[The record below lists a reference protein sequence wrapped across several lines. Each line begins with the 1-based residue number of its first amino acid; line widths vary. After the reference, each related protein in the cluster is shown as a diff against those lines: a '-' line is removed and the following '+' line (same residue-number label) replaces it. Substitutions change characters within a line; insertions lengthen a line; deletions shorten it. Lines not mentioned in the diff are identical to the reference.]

1 MVVSRVAQDH
11 PDPPK
16 RQRVPALAPEER
28 RAALIEAT
36 IPLLR
41 EHGINV
47 STRQIADAAGV
58 AEGTI
63 FGVFKDK
70 TSLVDAAV
78 AKAFEATPIISA
90 LRRID
95 RSLDLRARLIG
106 AAGILRERAVAQG
119 PLLHVLRSLAMEPS
133 RIARVDLFAARHLI
147 LYELGALIET
157 DAGLLRRNPATV
169 ARLLFSLVM
178 NPRGG
183 LMDLEVLDDEEVVSL
198 ILDGLLIRDSTTCD
212 GTTKDAGEVPC

>member
-1 MVVSRVAQDH
+1 MAVSPVAH
-11 PDPPK
+11 DPPDAAGPPAK
-16 RQRVPALAPEER
+16 RQRVPALSPDDR

-41 EHGINV
+41 QHGLNV

-70 TSLVDAAV
+70 ASLMDAAV
-78 AKAFEATPIISA
+78 AKAFEPTPVVRA
-90 LRRID
+90 LREID
-95 RSLDLRARLIG
+95 PAWDLRTRLV
-106 AAGILRERAVAQG
+106 AAAEILRLRMADQW
-119 PLLHVLRSLAMEPS
+119 PLLHLLRAMAMKPE

-147 LYELGALIET
+147 LYELAAVIEP
-157 DAGLLRRNPATV
+157 DAKLLRRNPATV

-178 NPRGG
+178 QPRDG
-183 LMDLEVLDDEEVVSL
+183 LVDVFNSEELVSL
-198 ILDGLLIRDSTTCD
+198 ILDGLLLRDATT
-212 GTTKDAGEVPC
+212 TGEPPC